1 MTRSLLCLLLL
12 IPSVSLAHGD
22 HAKPEKAAGTK
33 PAADVKSWGSAPTLT
48 SEPIAL
54 SAALEKDKIGTPVRV
69 QGTPSKVCEKKG
81 CWLTLQDG
89 EREVRVT
96 FKDYGFFVPKDIVGK
111 KVVLEGTVKEE
122 EVSEKD
128 RRHYAKDG
136 GATKEEIAKIKGPSK
151 SFTMVATSV
160 TLAE

>member
-12 IPSVSLAHGD
+12 VPSVSLAHGD
-22 HAKPEKAAGTK
+22 HAKPEKAADAK
-33 PAADVKSWGSAPTLT
+33 SVDAKSWGSAPTIT

-69 QGTPSKVCEKKG
+69 LGTPAKVCEKKG
-81 CWLTLQDG
+81 CWLTLKDG

-96 FKDYGFFVPKDIVGK
+96 FKDYGFFVPKEIVGK

-128 RRHYAKDG
+128 ARHYAKDG
-136 GATKEEIAKIKGPSK
+136 GATKEELAKIKGSTK
-151 SFTMVATSV
+151 AFTMVATSV